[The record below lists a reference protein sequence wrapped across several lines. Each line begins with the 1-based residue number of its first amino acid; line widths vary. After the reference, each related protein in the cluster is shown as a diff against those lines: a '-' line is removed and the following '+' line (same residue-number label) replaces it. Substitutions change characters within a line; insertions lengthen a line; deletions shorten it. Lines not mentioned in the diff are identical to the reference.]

1 LDRIDLSKAKSFKGE
16 FSPPPD
22 KSISHRAV
30 IFSSLSK
37 GKNIIKNFLR
47 AEDTIST
54 VNAMRM
60 LGIEIEENVIPPNP
74 PLEKGGRRDLEKGGE
89 EVFSGELI
97 VHGKGV
103 YGLKEAIDVIDCG
116 NSGTTMRFLSGILSG
131 NPFFSVLTGDESLRQ
146 RPMSRVII
154 PFRLMGAEIMARYND
169 KYPPIAIRGKRLK
182 PIQYTMP
189 VASAQVKSAILLAGL
204 YAEGVTEVIEPFKS
218 RDHTE
223 RMLPAFG
230 AEIKVEDLRIK
241 IKGGTELHG
250 LEIYVPGDFSS
261 AAFFIVAS
269 LLVPDSEILI
279 KNVGVNPTRTG
290 LLEALKQMGANIE
303 LTNIRDISVNSS
315 LVTRHS
321 SLFAGEPIADIYCK
335 GSRELKG
342 INITKEKIPSLIDE
356 LPVLCVAASQATGI
370 TAIRGA
376 EELRIKESDRIKA
389 MATELRKMGVKIEEF
404 EDGLNITG
412 GCNLKGAVIDSY
424 RDHRIAMAMS
434 IAAIIAEGTT
444 TINDISSVSISFPG
458 FFELLRR
465 LIGN

>member
-1 LDRIDLSKAKSFKGE
+1 MDRIDLSKAKSFKGE

-37 GKNIIKNFLR
+37 GKSIIKNFLR
-47 AEDTIST
+47 AEDPLTTI
-54 VNAMRM
+54 NAFRT
-60 LGIEIEENVIPPNP
+60 LGINIEDTADEIII
-74 PLEKGGRRDLEKGGE
+74 D
-89 EVFSGELI
+89 
-97 VHGKGV
+97 GKGIH
-103 YGLKEAIDVIDCG
+103 GLREPDRIIDCG

-154 PFRLMGAEIMARYND
+154 PLRLMGAEIMARYD
-169 KYPPIAIRGKRLK
+169 DSYPPIAIRGKRLK
-182 PIQYTMP
+182 AIQYTMP

-204 YAEGVTEVIEPFKS
+204 YAEGVTEVVEPFKS

-230 AEIKVEDLRIK
+230 AEIKVENLRLK

-261 AAFFIVAS
+261 AAFFIVGA
-269 LLVPDSEILI
+269 LLIRDSEII
-279 KNVGVNPTRTG
+279 IRGVGINPARIG
-290 LLEALKQMGANIE
+290 LLSVLKEMGADVEISNIKD
-303 LTNIRDISVNSS
+303 LS
-315 LVTRHS
+315 
-321 SLFAGEPIADIYCK
+321 GEPVADIYCK
-335 GSRELKG
+335 GGRELKG
-342 INITKEKIPSLIDE
+342 IHITREKIPSLIDE
-356 LPVLCVAASQATGI
+356 FPVLCVAATQATGI

-412 GCNLKGAVIDSY
+412 GSNLKGAVIESY
-424 RDHRIAMAMS
+424 RDHRIAMSMS
-434 IAAIIAEGTT
+434 IAAIIADGTT

-458 FFELLRR
+458 FFDILKR
-465 LIGN
+465 LTT

>member
-1 LDRIDLSKAKSFKGE
+1 MDRIDLSKAKSFKGE

-37 GKNIIKNFLR
+37 GKSIIKNFLR
-47 AEDTIST
+47 AEDPLSTI
-54 VNAMRM
+54 NAFRT
-60 LGIEIEENVIPPNP
+60 LGINIEDTADEIIIN
-74 PLEKGGRRDLEKGGE
+74 
-89 EVFSGELI
+89 
-97 VHGKGV
+97 GKGIH
-103 YGLKEAIDVIDCG
+103 GLREPDRIIDCG

-154 PFRLMGAEIMARYND
+154 PLRLMGAEIMARYD
-169 KYPPIAIRGKRLK
+169 DSYPPIAIRGKRLK
-182 PIQYTMP
+182 AIQYTMP

-204 YAEGVTEVIEPFKS
+204 YAEGVTEVVEPFKS

-230 AEIKVEDLRIK
+230 AEIKVEGLRLK

-261 AAFFIVAS
+261 TAFFIVGA
-269 LLVPDSEILI
+269 LLIRDSEII
-279 KNVGVNPTRTG
+279 IRGVGINPARTG
-290 LLEALKQMGANIE
+290 LLSVLKEMGADVEISNIKD
-303 LTNIRDISVNSS
+303 LS
-315 LVTRHS
+315 
-321 SLFAGEPIADIYCK
+321 GEPVADIYCK
-335 GSRELKG
+335 GGRELKG
-342 INITKEKIPSLIDE
+342 IHITREKIPSLIDE
-356 LPVLCVAASQATGI
+356 FPVFCVAATQATGI

-389 MATELRKMGVKIEEF
+389 MAAELRKMGVKIEEF

-412 GCNLKGAVIDSY
+412 GSNLKGAVIESC

-434 IAAIIAEGTT
+434 IAAIIADGTT
-444 TINDISSVSISFPG
+444 TINDISSVSTSFPG
-458 FFELLRR
+458 FFDILKR
-465 LIGN
+465 LTT

>member
-37 GKNIIKNFLR
+37 GKSIIKNFLR
-47 AEDTIST
+47 AEDPLSTI
-54 VNAMRM
+54 NAFRT
-60 LGIEIEENVIPPNP
+60 LGINIEDTADEIIIN
-74 PLEKGGRRDLEKGGE
+74 
-89 EVFSGELI
+89 
-97 VHGKGV
+97 GKGIH
-103 YGLKEAIDVIDCG
+103 GLREPDRIIDCG

-154 PFRLMGAEIMARYND
+154 PLRLMGAEIMARYD
-169 KYPPIAIRGKRLK
+169 DSYPPIAIRGKRLK
-182 PIQYTMP
+182 AIQYTMP

-204 YAEGVTEVIEPFKS
+204 YAEGVTEVVEPFKS

-230 AEIKVEDLRIK
+230 AEIKVEGLRLK

-261 AAFFIVAS
+261 AAFFIVGA
-269 LLVPDSEILI
+269 LLIRDSEII
-279 KNVGVNPTRTG
+279 IRGVGINPARTG
-290 LLEALKQMGANIE
+290 LLSVLKEMGADVEISNIKD
-303 LTNIRDISVNSS
+303 LS
-315 LVTRHS
+315 
-321 SLFAGEPIADIYCK
+321 GEPVADIYCK
-335 GSRELKG
+335 GGRELKG
-342 INITKEKIPSLIDE
+342 IHITREKIPSLIDE
-356 LPVLCVAASQATGI
+356 FPVLCVAATQATGI

-389 MATELRKMGVKIEEF
+389 MAAELRKMGVKIEEF

-412 GCNLKGAVIDSY
+412 GSNLKGAVIESY

-434 IAAIIAEGTT
+434 IAAIIADGTT

-458 FFELLRR
+458 FFDILKR
-465 LIGN
+465 LTT

>member
-37 GKNIIKNFLR
+37 GKSIIKNFLR
-47 AEDTIST
+47 AEDPLSTI
-54 VNAMRM
+54 NAFRT
-60 LGIEIEENVIPPNP
+60 LGINIEDTADEIIIN
-74 PLEKGGRRDLEKGGE
+74 
-89 EVFSGELI
+89 
-97 VHGKGV
+97 GKGIH
-103 YGLKEAIDVIDCG
+103 GLREPDRIIDCG

-154 PFRLMGAEIMARYND
+154 PLRLMGAEIMARYD
-169 KYPPIAIRGKRLK
+169 DSYPPIAIRGKRLK
-182 PIQYTMP
+182 AIQYTMP

-204 YAEGVTEVIEPFKS
+204 YAEGVTEVVEPFKS

-230 AEIKVEDLRIK
+230 AEIKVEGLRLK

-261 AAFFIVAS
+261 AAFFIVGA
-269 LLVPDSEILI
+269 LLIRDSEII
-279 KNVGVNPTRTG
+279 IRGVGINPARTG
-290 LLEALKQMGANIE
+290 LLSVLKEMGADVEISNIKD
-303 LTNIRDISVNSS
+303 LS
-315 LVTRHS
+315 
-321 SLFAGEPIADIYCK
+321 GEPVADIYCK
-335 GSRELKG
+335 GGRELKG
-342 INITKEKIPSLIDE
+342 IHITREKIPSLIDE
-356 LPVLCVAASQATGI
+356 FPVFCVAATQATGI

-412 GCNLKGAVIDSY
+412 GSNLKGAVIESC

-434 IAAIIAEGTT
+434 IAAIIADGTT
-444 TINDISSVSISFPG
+444 TINDISSVSTSFPG
-458 FFELLRR
+458 FFDILKR
-465 LIGN
+465 LTT

>member
-1 LDRIDLSKAKSFKGE
+1 MDRIDLSKAKSFKGE

-37 GKNIIKNFLR
+37 GKSIIKNFLR
-47 AEDTIST
+47 AEDPLSTI
-54 VNAMRM
+54 NAFRT
-60 LGIEIEENVIPPNP
+60 LGIKIEDTADEII
-74 PLEKGGRRDLEKGGE
+74 
-89 EVFSGELI
+89 I
-97 VHGKGV
+97 YGKGIH
-103 YGLKEAIDVIDCG
+103 GLREPDRIIDCG

-154 PFRLMGAEIMARYND
+154 PLRLMGAEIMARYD
-169 KYPPIAIRGKRLK
+169 DRYPPIAIRGKRLK

-204 YAEGVTEVIEPFKS
+204 YADGVTEVVEPFKS

-223 RMLPAFG
+223 RLLPAFG
-230 AEIKVEDLRIK
+230 AEIKVEDLSVRIR
-241 IKGGTELHG
+241 GGTELHG

-261 AAFFIVAS
+261 AAFFIAGA
-269 LLVPDSEILI
+269 LLIRDSEII
-279 KNVGVNPTRTG
+279 IRGVGINPARIG
-290 LLEALKQMGANIE
+290 LLSVLKEMGADIEISNIK
-303 LTNIRDISVNSS
+303 DVS
-315 LVTRHS
+315 
-321 SLFAGEPIADIYCK
+321 GEPVADIYCK
-335 GSRELKG
+335 GGRELNG
-342 INITKEKIPSLIDE
+342 IHITREKIPSLIDE
-356 LPVLCVAASQATGI
+356 FPILCVAATQATGI

-389 MATELRKMGVKIEEF
+389 MARELRKMGVEIEEF
-404 EDGLNITG
+404 DDGLNITG
-412 GCNLKGAVIDSY
+412 GSNLKGAVIDSY

-434 IAAIIAEGTT
+434 IAAIIADGTT

-458 FFELLRR
+458 FFELLKK
-465 LIGN
+465 LIEN